1 MLFDELD
8 ILRAEH
14 AVLEDAQEW
23 IWEDLNER
31 AAEYVQYINGVYD
44 MTVKLLKQL
53 EKMTEAADADP

>member
-1 MLFDELD
+1 MNELD

-23 IWEDLNER
+23 MWDGLKEHT
-31 AAEYVQYINGVYD
+31 AECVRYINGVYD
-44 MTVKLLKQL
+44 MTAELLRQL

>member
-1 MLFDELD
+1 MQISELD

-14 AVLEDAQEW
+14 AALEDAQEW
-23 IWEDLNER
+23 MWDRLNEH
-31 AAEYVQYINGVYD
+31 AAEYVYYINGVYD